1 MKGNI
6 AVEQA
11 IRKVLGEQFGFNLD
25 IRSEYFE
32 VSASPQKDFPLLLS
46 WLRRKYAERTFD
58 VVVAIGANALR
69 FVESEGDD
77 LFKGAQ
83 IVFLGRASAVGSW
96 RSSLPITGV
105 VVPEMN
111 LQVESTLRSSAH
123 FSRTWND

>member
-1 MKGNI
+1 MRHRLPHVGLHFVFLWVLISAWTLFDPAIGSGAEVQKSVLLISDNRSDMKGNI

-46 WLRRKYAERTFD
+46 WLRRKYAGRTFD

-69 FVESEGDD
+69 VC
-77 LFKGAQ
+77 
-83 IVFLGRASAVGSW
+83 
-96 RSSLPITGV
+96 
-105 VVPEMN
+105 
-111 LQVESTLRSSAH
+111 
-123 FSRTWND
+123 